1 MTKDPRWRPLIA
13 EDEIPEGG
21 VTFSYRAGPVIET
34 GILLRTTVG
43 VRAWRNVCRHLSVP
57 LDHGDPGRFLT
68 ADRSHLACAQHGA
81 LYRPEDGVCVA
92 GPCRGAGL
100 RSLQIAVRQGL
111 VCLDTAS
118 LPKPL
123 AALEPAP

>member
-1 MTKDPRWRPLIA
+1 MTEDPRWRPLIA

-21 VTFSYRAGPVIET
+21 FTFSYRAGPTTET
-34 GILLRTTVG
+34 GILLRTAAG

-68 ADRSHLACAQHGA
+68 TDRAHLVCAQHGA
-81 LYRPEDGVCVA
+81 LYQPEDGVCVA

-100 RSLQIAVRQGL
+100 RPLPIEVRRGV
-111 VCLDTAS
+111 VCLDTTS
-118 LPKPL
+118 LPIPL
-123 AALEPAP
+123 AALGPAP